1 MNGRIDLASGF
12 PEGLAITGEPDRE
25 EVRRL
30 FREHGEDALPRVHGA
45 FALAAWDESNQR
57 AVLARD
63 ALGARP
69 LYYCVSGTQLW
80 FGSRVPKGAPRGQL
94 DRDAL
99 SDYLELGYIPSPGTP
114 WSGVRKLP
122 PGHLLRFGKKGVELK
137 RWFEMPVPGSGRPPS
152 RIVVRARLEEAVRRR
167 LAGEPATM
175 LSGGLDSSAL
185 VALMTRLSGKV
196 RTYAAG
202 SEEELELARKIA
214 TRFRSDHHELR
225 ITHRPAEE
233 LPALIAEAGEPF
245 ADPALLAMAALLREM
260 RGPVLTGDGADELF
274 AGHLRYLRAARIPE
288 LRSAASAAEL
298 LRKVAPA
305 RHRGTLH
312 RAAVTLRTTG
322 AERARAMIEIFT
334 RDERAALLGVAARTA
349 RGASAE
355 NLTGL
360 DAALA
365 FDFEVSLPDDVML
378 GEARPAARAPSPAR
392 GGRRSAAARSP
403 HPAPAL
409 AFGPGGR
416 VAAGAA
422 AADAARSGAG
432 ADGASPDAAR
442 PARDRSR
449 PFAVAGAERESA
461 AGVGAALPRAVGP
474 RAVGAAAPPGFA
486 PMLLC
491 CPGSPPASR
500 PAPSGPGAA
509 APSRPP
515 PEALPAARLRAAPSR
530 PLPDGR

>member
-365 FDFEVSLPDDVML
+365 FDFEVSLPDDVMFRL
-378 GEARPAARAPSPAR
+378 DLAAGGREVRTPFVDVDLAKAVVPPPWQEKLDRLHVRRLLREAVADLLPREVLTRPPRSPSVPVGAWLRGPLRQMLHDLVRAPTAR
-392 GGRRSAAARSP
+392 VRT
-403 HPAPAL
+403 L
-409 AFGPGGR
+409 L
-416 VAAGAA
+416 
-422 AADAARSGAG
+422 D
-432 ADGASPDAAR
+432 
-442 PARDRSR
+442 
-449 PFAVAGAERESA
+449 
-461 AGVGAALPRAVGP
+461 PRAIDRALSQSLAP
-474 RAVGAAAPPGFA
+474 RGNPRQAWA
-486 PMLLC
+486 LLC
-491 CPGSPPASR
+491 L
-500 PAPSGPGAA
+500 
-509 APSRPP
+509 
-515 PEALPAARLRAAPSR
+515 ELWARER
-530 PLPDGR
+530 

>member
-12 PEGLAITGEPDRE
+12 PEGLAIAGEPAPG
-25 EVRRL
+25 EVQKL
-30 FREHGEDALPRVHGA
+30 WSQHGEDALPRVRGA
-45 FALAAWDESNQR
+45 FALVVWDER
-57 AVLARD
+57 TRTAVLARD

-69 LYYCVSGTQLW
+69 LYYCESGSRLW
-80 FGSRVPKGAPRGQL
+80 FGSRVPKDAPRGQL

-99 SDYLELGYIPSPGTP
+99 SDYLELGYIPSPGTG

-122 PGHLLRFGKKGVELK
+122 PGHLLRFSKSGVELK
-137 RWFEMPVPGSGRPPS
+137 RWFEMPVPGSGKPPS
-152 RIVVRARLEEAVRRR
+152 RITVRARLEDAVRRR
-167 LAGEPATM
+167 LDGEPATM

-233 LPALIAEAGEPF
+233 LPALISEAGEPF

-288 LRSAASAAEL
+288 LRPAASAAEF

-305 RHRGTLH
+305 RHRGALH
-312 RAAVTLRTTG
+312 RAAATLRTTG

-334 RDERAALLGVAARTA
+334 REERAGLLGVAARTA
-349 RGASAE
+349 RGPTAD
-355 NLTGL
+355 NLQGL

-365 FDFEVSLPDDVML
+365 FDFEVSLPDNVLFRLDL
-378 GEARPAARAPSPAR
+378 AA
-392 GGRRSAAARSP
+392 GGREVRTPFVDVDLAKAVVPPPWQEKLGRLHVRRLLREAVADLLPREVLTRPPRSP
-403 HPAPAL
+403 SVPVGQWLRGPLRQMLHDLVRVPTARIRTLLDPRAIDRAL
-409 AFGPGGR
+409 AQSL
-416 VAAGAA
+416 A
-422 AADAARSGAG
+422 
-432 ADGASPDAAR
+432 
-442 PARDRSR
+442 
-449 PFAVAGAERESA
+449 
-461 AGVGAALPRAVGP
+461 PRGNP
-474 RAVGAAAPPGFA
+474 RQAWA
-486 PMLLC
+486 LLC
-491 CPGSPPASR
+491 L
-500 PAPSGPGAA
+500 
-509 APSRPP
+509 
-515 PEALPAARLRAAPSR
+515 ELWARER
-530 PLPDGR
+530 